1 MNMKIC
7 VIGSGAMGSVYG
19 GLLCKAGY
27 DVTLVDLR
35 ADHVEA
41 IRGHGL
47 RVDGVCGEHVV
58 RPPVFVDHAGL
69 RSFDAAIVFVDANS
83 TRQAARIAEQV
94 LAPDGFAMTLQNGIG
109 NVEALSER
117 LGEARVLAGVSM
129 DSANYRAPGHASY
142 TNQGP
147 IYLGELHG
155 KTTPRLEAMAAALVK
170 AGFKAHLTDR
180 ARDYIWEKFTL
191 NCAVN
196 PIAALTGLRGGE
208 FIRIEEISA
217 LQDRVLDEAFAVA
230 AAKGIRYPNAK
241 LRESIK
247 ELCYRRYNQPSMLQH
262 VTQGRRTEIDALNG
276 ALVREAKLYSIPT
289 PYNETI
295 VALIKGL
302 QKHREQA
309 VHQPPIDYQ
318 KLEAEAAAAA
328 PAGAR

>member
-1 MNMKIC
+1 MKIC

-35 ADHVEA
+35 ADHVKA
-41 IRGHGL
+41 IGERGL
-47 RVDGVCGEHVV
+47 KVDGVCGEHIV
-58 RPPVFVDHAGL
+58 RPPVSTDHTGL
-69 RSFDAAIVFVDANS
+69 GPFAAAIVFVDANS
-83 TRQAARIAEQV
+83 TREAARTAEQI
-94 LAPDGFAMTLQNGIG
+94 LSPEGFAMTLQNGIG

-129 DSANYRAPGHASY
+129 DSANYRAAGHASY

-147 IYLGELHG
+147 IYVGELHG
-155 KTTPRLEAMAAALVK
+155 KATPRLETMVAALQK
-170 AGFKAHLTDR
+170 AGFKANVTDR

-196 PIAALTGLRGGE
+196 PLAALTGLRGGE
-208 FIRIEEISA
+208 FIRIEEINA

-230 AAKGIRYPNAK
+230 AAKGIRYPNPK

-247 ELCYRRYNQPSMLQH
+247 ELCYKRYNQPSMLQH

-276 ALVREAKLYSIPT
+276 ALVREAKPYGIPT

-318 KLEAEAAAAA
+318 ALEAAAAA
-328 PAGAR
+328 PRGH

>member
-1 MNMKIC
+1 MKIC
-7 VIGSGAMGSVYG
+7 MIGSGAMGSVYG

-35 ADHVEA
+35 ADHVGA
-41 IRGHGL
+41 IRERGL

-58 RPPVFVDHAGL
+58 RPPVFIDHAGL
-69 RSFDAAIVFVDANS
+69 GSFDAAIVFVDSNS
-83 TRQAARIAEQV
+83 TREAARTAQQILKA
-94 LAPDGFAMTLQNGIG
+94 DGFAMTLQNGIG
-109 NVEALSER
+109 NVEVLSAL

-147 IYLGELHG
+147 IHIGELHG
-155 KTTPRLEAMAAALVK
+155 SITPRLEAMVGALVK
-170 AGFKAHLTDR
+170 AGFKASVTDR

-191 NCAVN
+191 NCAIN

-208 FIRIEEISA
+208 FIRIEEIDA
-217 LQDRVLDEAFAVA
+217 LQDRVLEEVFAVGR
-230 AAKGIRYPNAK
+230 AKGIKYPNPD
-241 LRESIK
+241 LRAYVK
-247 ELCYRRYNQPSMLQH
+247 DHCRKRFNQPSMLQH

-276 ALVREAKLYSIPT
+276 ALVREAKAYGIPT

-302 QKHREQA
+302 QQHREQV

-318 KLEAEAAAAA
+318 KLEADTAAAL
-328 PAGAR
+328 ARGD